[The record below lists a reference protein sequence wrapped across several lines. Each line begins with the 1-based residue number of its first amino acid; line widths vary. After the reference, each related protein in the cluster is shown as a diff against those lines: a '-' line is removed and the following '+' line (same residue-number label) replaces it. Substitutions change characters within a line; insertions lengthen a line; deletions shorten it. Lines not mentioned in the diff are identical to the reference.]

1 MSERET
7 TLAPDFPA
15 SAFERADESDD
26 SRFYATDRF
35 VSHLDRAALDTVERI
50 IGTLVVEESPAVL
63 DLMAGWD
70 SHLPA
75 ELRPARV
82 VGLGLNRNE
91 LERNPALD
99 EFVLHDLNA
108 DPRLPFPDAT
118 FDVVLNTVSVDYMT
132 RPVEVFREA
141 ARVLGPGGLF
151 LVVFSNR
158 MFPAKAVRIWRE
170 SSEEER
176 VVLVDELFARSGAF
190 GETRLFVSRGAP
202 RPEDDK
208 YAGTGLPSDPI
219 YAVYAEVPGGD
230 PARAERPEIAAAGV
244 PDYSPEEV
252 EQRKKWVRRTM
263 RCPYCDVPLT
273 PQKLPDTPFNE
284 WDVEFVYLCF
294 NPDCPYKA
302 RSWDVMHRQGNVG
315 YCYRLMYLRERDR
328 FYCCPDIGYGNT
340 G

>member
-1 MSERET
+1 MSQRDT
-7 TLAPDFPA
+7 GGAPDFPA
-15 SAFERADESDD
+15 SAFERIDESDD
-26 SRFYATDRF
+26 SRFYETDRF
-35 VSHLDRAALDTVERI
+35 VSHLDRTALDTVERI
-50 IGTLVVEESPAVL
+50 VGTLIVEESPAVL

-70 SHLPA
+70 SHLPQ
-75 ELRPARV
+75 ELRPGRV
-82 VGLGLNRNE
+82 TGLGLNRNE

-108 DPRLPFPDAT
+108 EPRLPFPDAT

-132 RPVEVFREA
+132 RPVELFREV
-141 ARVLGPGGLF
+141 ARILEPGGLF

-158 MFPAKAVRIWRE
+158 MFPDKAVRIWRE

-176 VVLVDELFARSGAF
+176 VALVDEFFIRSGAF
-190 GETRLFVSRGAP
+190 DETRLFVSRGLP

-219 YAVYAEVPGGD
+219 YAVYAERPGRD
-230 PARAERPEIAAAGV
+230 PGRAERPEIAAAGV

-252 EQRKKWVRRTM
+252 EERKKWVRRTM

-273 PQKLPDTPFNE
+273 RQKLPDTPFNE

-294 NPDCPYKA
+294 NPDCPYTT
-302 RSWDVMHRQGNVG
+302 RSWDVMRRQGNVG
-315 YCYRLMYLRERDR
+315 YCYRLMYLRERDC
-328 FYCCPDIGYGNT
+328 FYCCPDIGRGNT